1 MNNKPLLLSLLAVLF
16 VLRFVVVPVF
26 DWQNATIEE
35 TQSLQHK
42 LDKSAA
48 YIDDLP
54 KLRAFGEQ
62 LTTALTARHQASE
75 TYNDIGRYQIA
86 KQRQFEQMFNAND
99 IEIKSSNWLD
109 PVATA
114 KGVTLQLRLQFSG
127 QVNQFIQL
135 HTQIAAMGN
144 SVNVTNLGLTMR
156 GQTTDSLG
164 TFSGN
169 AIIRFMPLESAD
181 AVN

>member
-16 VLRFVVVPVF
+16 VLRFVVVPIF

-35 TQSLQHK
+35 TNSLQNK

-54 KLRAFGEQ
+54 KLRAFGDE
-62 LTTALTARHQASE
+62 LTAALAARHQASE

-86 KQRQFEQMFNAND
+86 KQRQFEQMFTANN
-99 IEIKSSNWLD
+99 IEIRSSNWLD
-109 PVATA
+109 PIATA

-135 HTQIAAMGN
+135 HTQIAALGD
-144 SVNVTNLGLTMR
+144 SVHVTNLSLTMS
-156 GQTTDSLG
+156 GQTPESLG

-169 AIIRFMPLESAD
+169 AIIRFMPLESPD

>member
-1 MNNKPLLLSLLAVLF
+1 MNNKPMLLTLLAVLF
-16 VLRFVVVPVF
+16 VLRFVVVPIF
-26 DWQNATIEE
+26 DWQNQAIAD
-35 TQSLQHK
+35 TQSQQHK

-54 KLRAFGEQ
+54 KLTAFKEE
-62 LTTALTARHQASE
+62 LTAALAARNAASE

-86 KQRQFEQMFNAND
+86 KQRQFEQMFKASE

-109 PVATA
+109 PIATA

-127 QVNQFIQL
+127 KLNQFIGL

-144 SVNVTNLGLTMR
+144 SVNVTNLSLSMR
-156 GQTTDSLG
+156 GQTEESLG
-164 TFSGN
+164 TFTGN

-181 AVN
+181 AIN